1 MAYSLKEN
9 LMKEDRLSGGH
20 RMCAGC
26 GSPIAV
32 RTVLRALDPED
43 KAVVCSA
50 TSCLEVSTFMYPYTA
65 WKDSFIHNAFENA
78 AATISGVETAYRAM
92 KKRGKIDDTYKFIA
106 FGGDGTL
113 NEVTEGVW
121 LSKNP
126 HAEIACVPCGS
137 GNDFIRN
144 FGTQSD
150 FLNLDALIRGHAV
163 VIDLMRTH
171 RGVSAAICS
180 VGIDADIAYGI
191 PRFRRVPL
199 CGGHMAYN
207 LSILQRLCGKMGRRM
222 LVDLDGRRM
231 EETLLIAT
239 VCNGSYYGGGFC
251 AAPQADL
258 HDGLLDVILVKKIS
272 RVHLA
277 GVLAKYK
284 KGEHID
290 GTEVAAPYRS
300 IMQHYRARHVRI
312 QPCDGK
318 SAIVN
323 ADGECRR
330 EKMLD
335 VQALERAAAFV
346 LPEHL
351 CEKSKV
357 TAQKASF

>member
-1 MAYSLKEN
+1 MEALKHIFIVNPISGKADAGLYLVPDLIEAAKRN
-9 LMKEDRLSGGH
+9 EIDYEILVTEYPGHAKELAMDFAERLD
-20 RMCAGC
+20 
-26 GSPIAV
+26 AV
-32 RTVLRALDPED
+32 RIYA
-43 KAVVCSA
+43 C
-50 TSCLEVSTFMYPYTA
+50 
-65 WKDSFIHNAFENA
+65 
-78 AATISGVETAYRAM
+78 
-92 KKRGKIDDTYKFIA
+92 
-106 FGGDGTL
+106 GGDGTL

-199 CGGHMAYN
+199 CGGRMAYN